1 MLAVSRA
8 LTELVGAR
16 VLDADDA
23 QAAAPDRAAIHG
35 PAPMGPMCKDA
46 GYVIDGILGAGGM
59 GVAFLAHVADDAPP
73 RAGRPAAGTR
83 CVLKVLLPEVV
94 IREAKVAQLSFKKE
108 VVALARLAERRP
120 PSPFVVR
127 WLDAGEM
134 PVTHGESPIRL
145 PWCAVE
151 LVDGRPLGTTLEERL
166 ASASGPLEP
175 ARAAALIE
183 GIVRGVRAVHSV
195 GLIHRDL
202 KPSNVLVCGEPP
214 HEIPKIT
221 DFGVARA
228 AGLGDTFDVTV
239 GTTGY
244 CALEQLEG
252 KRAGG
257 KDSVGTW
264 SDVFALGAMI
274 YEILTRVG
282 MYDAPNAMGYVG
294 RVLARNFAPLTTRD
308 DLGDAWSTAEGR
320 ALAAAFD
327 AVLSRATSPRSPGG
341 GSIGND
347 VALPL
352 RHRDVDEL
360 LDDLEPLLERMRAL
374 GLGVR
379 PASVARVAERLV
391 RRWEWTVSKAAP
403 AKLLAAAVRS
413 DGAVLAT
420 TERALCLWDP
430 GASPGGWTELPARP
444 SDRATVGVLHG
455 GAGTF
460 VVARADGEI
469 EVLPGGGGAFSFRLP
484 FAIKSATALAG
495 HPLGTS
501 FLAVWA
507 AHGESVILRLHGRA
521 ASPFARLGQTR
532 VRALALGTLGALG
545 EEEVLVAA
553 GSTPDR
559 RGDEAFLGS
568 IDRFGR
574 VAALPPLPGGSAD
587 VLAFDADGHLLVA
600 GAEGTATIDA
610 RGARTIDERP
620 PARIEA
626 LVALPDGQVWGFAPG
641 LAMRRSESGAF
652 QIVHSERALRG
663 SGLLA
668 LAASGARVWAVHED
682 GRVLMGR
689 LSIGSP

>member
-23 QAAAPDRAAIHG
+23 Q
-35 PAPMGPMCKDA
+35 PATDA

-59 GVAFLAHVADDAPP
+59 GVAFLAHVADDAAP
-73 RAGRPAAGTR
+73 RAGRPAPGTR

-134 PVTHGESPIRL
+134 PVHLGESPIRL

-239 GTTGY
+239 GTSGY

-264 SDVFALGAMI
+264 SDVFALGAII

-294 RVLARNFAPLTTRD
+294 RVLARNFTPLAARG
-308 DLGDAWSTAEGR
+308 DLGAAWETAEGR

-347 VALPL
+347 IALPL

-374 GLGVR
+374 GRGVR
-379 PASVARVAERLV
+379 PASIARVAERLV
-391 RRWEWTVSKAAP
+391 RRWEWTVSPPAP
-403 AKLLAAAVRS
+403 AQLLSAAVRS
-413 DGAVLAT
+413 DGAVLAST
-420 TERALCLWDP
+420 GRTLCLWDP
-430 GASPGGWTELPARP
+430 GASSGGWIELPARP

-469 EVLPGGGGAFSFRLP
+469 EVLPGGGGGFSFRLP
-484 FAIKSATALAG
+484 FAIHSATALAG

-532 VRALALGTLGALG
+532 VRALALGTLGDQ
-545 EEEVLVAA
+545 EVLVAA

-574 VAALPPLPGGSAD
+574 VAALPPLPGTSAD
-587 VLAFDADGHLLVA
+587 VLAFDADGHLLV
-600 GAEGTATIDA
+600 GGPEGTASLDG
-610 RGARTIDERP
+610 RGGRTIDERP
-620 PARIEA
+620 PAPIEA

-641 LAMRRSESGAF
+641 LAMRRSESGSF
-652 QIVHSERALRG
+652 QIVHAERALRG
-663 SGLLA
+663 NRLLS
-668 LAASGARVWAVHED
+668 LAASGARVWAVHDD